1 MNGDFVATGSKG
13 KKSTSGEIMVFDRD
27 TLQTISV
34 IRTHV
39 GSVNR
44 VILTTQDDGTTLL
57 ISWGEIFECA
67 INEFGKKTLESQ
79 YW

>member
-1 MNGDFVATGSKG
+1 
-13 KKSTSGEIMVFDRD
+13 MVFDRD

-67 INEFGKKTLESQ
+67 INEFEKKDFGVTILVA
-79 YW
+79 